1 MTKEDII
8 RMAHESGLCDAN
20 GEDDDSVNI
29 SAQIE
34 HFAKL
39 VAEAER
45 EECARGCL
53 ETEPFY
59 GQMFADAIRARGQQ
73 AEPVP
78 PWYRQFCNCP
88 KCSEAPKQAE
98 PVQAEPVAR
107 VLQTVAQYYNG
118 RFVAEVETIRKLRDG
133 EPLYT
138 HPQQQAE
145 SVATCFCGSPQ
156 ILNTWHRKDAPCFAP
171 QMAEPVVKLDAQS
184 RHMHD
189 LLDKLDKL

>member
-8 RMAHESGLCDAN
+8 RMTHESGLCDAN
-20 GEDDDSVNI
+20 GEDDDSI
-29 SAQIE
+29 YIAAQIE

-45 EECARGCL
+45 EECARVCL

-73 AEPVP
+73 ADPVP

-107 VLQTVAQYYNG
+107 VLQTVGQYHTG

-145 SVATCFCGSPQ
+145 
-156 ILNTWHRKDAPCFAP
+156 
-171 QMAEPVVKLDAQS
+171 PVVVQAKPVVWDPQCPLCGVGDGGKAMGYVCP
-184 RHMHD
+184 RGD
-189 LLDKLDKL
+189 CPTKVTCGGAV

>member
-8 RMAHESGLCDAN
+8 RMAHKAGLCEAN
-20 GEDDDSVNI
+20 GEDDNSINI

-39 VAEAER
+39 VAEA
-45 EECARGCL
+45 A
-53 ETEPFY
+53 
-59 GQMFADAIRARGQQ
+59 AK

-156 ILNTWHRKDAPCFAP
+156 ILNTWHRKDGPCFAP